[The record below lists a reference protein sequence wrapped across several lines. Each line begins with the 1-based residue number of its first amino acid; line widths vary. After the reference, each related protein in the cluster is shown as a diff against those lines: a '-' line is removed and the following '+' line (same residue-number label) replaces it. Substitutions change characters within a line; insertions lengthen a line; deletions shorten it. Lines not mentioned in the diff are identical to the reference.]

1 MADTTD
7 HIVTSLWGAGS
18 RNQIFERKVAR
29 VQEEI
34 AAKDYEYRRHNALQ
48 PSTNH
53 LSGYVYTGYHQT
65 RQRLNTELEVLQTKH
80 VAIKQHWR
88 NILSKSIVAA
98 NKERKHLLT
107 AELANL
113 RASKTPLPHNKA
125 ASYYSDSGRHQLSD
139 MIEPLAALAPPLPPS
154 PEPCDISDPFEF
166 YGIPGLSLKPLAPCT
181 PPTTTSP
188 TFTHIPKTRSVRRL
202 LFQDK
207 DTHSAS
213 TTIEHSPICTVPL
226 PTVAPVD
233 ATLEA
238 RAPRLPNPQQDD
250 DLGNQLADAFDQ
262 LLNFDPGEANALLA
276 LVQRIRIAMAY
287 ILLLPLAGLDMME
300 VLRYGWWKTVIVW
313 YAAVLISMEAWRH
326 VWWETV
332 VVWCATVIGKL
343 RVRAM
348 NDDEG
353 E

>member
-18 RNQIFERKVAR
+18 RTQIFERKVAR

-34 AAKDYEYRRHNALQ
+34 AAKDYEYRQHNALQ
-48 PSTNH
+48 PSTDH

-65 RQRLNTELEVLQTKH
+65 GKRLNTELEALQTKH
-80 VAIKQHWR
+80 VAIKQNWC

-98 NKERKHLLT
+98 NKEGKHVLA

-113 RASKTPLPHNKA
+113 RASITPLPHKKA
-125 ASYYSDSGRHQLSD
+125 ANYYSDSERRQLSD
-139 MIEPLAALAPPLPPS
+139 KIEPLAALAPPLPPT
-154 PEPCDISDPFEF
+154 PDPCGISDTFEC
-166 YGIPGLSLKPLAPCT
+166 YGIPGLSLKPQTPCT

-188 TFTHIPKTRSVRRL
+188 TFTHMLETRSVRRL

-213 TTIEHSPICTVPL
+213 KTIEHSPICTVPL
-226 PTVAPVD
+226 PSVALVD
-233 ATLEA
+233 ATLDA

-250 DLGNQLADAFDQ
+250 DLGNRLADAFDQ

-276 LVQRIRIAMAY
+276 FVQRIRIALTY
-287 ILLLPLAGLDMME
+287 LLLLPLAGLDMME
-300 VLRYGWWKTVIVW
+300 AWRYGWWKTVIVW
-313 YAAVLISMEAWRH
+313 CAAVLMSMETWRYL
-326 VWWETV
+326 WWKTV
-332 VVWCATVIGKL
+332 VVWCATVMKKL
-343 RVRAM
+343 GVRAM